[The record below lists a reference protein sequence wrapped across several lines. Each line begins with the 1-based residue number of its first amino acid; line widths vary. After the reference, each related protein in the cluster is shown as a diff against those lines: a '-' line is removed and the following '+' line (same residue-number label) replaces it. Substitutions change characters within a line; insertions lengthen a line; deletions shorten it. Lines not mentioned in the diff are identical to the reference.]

1 MTCRHSWTIIQ
12 VKVGRKAGATIRNQ
26 FNRSI
31 INSGTTRIRYINRNH
46 FGTDEIK
53 SQIDTGNGDVIR

>member
-1 MTCRHSWTIIQ
+1 MACRDDRTIIQ
-12 VKVGRKAGATIRNQ
+12 GKVGRKAGATICNQ
-26 FNRSI
+26 FNCSI
-31 INSGTTRIRYINRNH
+31 INSGTTRIRYIDRNH